1 VSLDAKVAHAG
12 YSATPLAKKLGIG
25 SPMTLV
31 AIDAPTEYRAWLGK
45 LPSGV
50 SIVSS
55 LSGAPRAVH
64 VFATERGVLERR
76 LHALRKRLEQTG
88 FVWVSWPK
96 RASKVETDITED
108 TVREIALPL
117 GFVDVKVCA
126 VSEVW
131 SGLKLVI
138 RKSERDS

>member
-1 VSLDAKVAHAG
+1 MPAFG
-12 YSATPLAKKLGIG
+12 YSGTPLAKKLGIEP
-25 SPMTLV
+25 PMTLV
-31 AIDAPTEYRAWLGK
+31 AIDAPAEYRAWLGR

-55 LSGAPRAVH
+55 SSRALRAVH
-64 VFATERGVLERR
+64 VFVTERAVLEKR
-76 LHALRKRLEQTG
+76 LSALRKRLEPAG

-96 RASKVETDITED
+96 KASKVETDVTED

-117 GFVDVKVCA
+117 GFVDIKVCA

-138 RKSERDS
+138 RKSERGS